1 MRSDTAVRQLEY
13 AVASKLEDDTWS
25 HWESTVYADVFE
37 HVEANGT
44 REDMAAVVSHISD
57 EVYDGYRPDPADVRA
72 HADTLLTE
80 GGRPLTD
87 GGEE

>member
-13 AVASKLEDDTWS
+13 AVASKLEDDSWG

-44 REDMAAVVSHISD
+44 RTDMAAVVDHICT
-57 EVYDGYRPDPADVRA
+57 EVRDGYRPDPADVKA
-72 HADTLLTE
+72 HADTLMTT

-87 GGEE
+87 GGEK

>member
-13 AVASKLEDDTWS
+13 AVASTLEDDAWT
-25 HWESTVYADVFE
+25 HWEATIYADVFE
-37 HVEANGT
+37 YVETNGT
-44 REDMAAVVSHISD
+44 RADVAAVVDHVSD
-57 EVYDGYRPDPADVRA
+57 EVRDGYRPDPADVRA
-72 HADTLLTE
+72 HADALLTE